1 MSAMRSYD
9 FAELVKRKVESDEL
23 DYKSAMSWRTM
34 TRQEKGKIVRHLT
47 AFANTRGGFLVIGV
61 SENASGVPSQYTGV
75 TEEQAGS
82 FDPTPV
88 GDFINAHIEP
98 PLDYIIERPVVD
110 GKRYVIFV
118 VKPFKNLPHVCSKG
132 VEGELQEGMF
142 YIRTA
147 EASSRPARR
156 AHELQELLRRC
167 MRNEREQL
175 GRILR
180 GILYETRQNGEE
192 NDRFRDQIS
201 DAENYFRRR
210 KGSGKKGILLKF
222 AVIPDIRVR
231 NFPDTKEVL
240 KIVESSVFPC
250 SEPRFLK
257 HSEAAAGQPA
267 SGSLRFLAQD
277 QPLMWQFFDNGVFSY
292 FRFTDSPMLT
302 LEDLARFCAETAAFA
317 GNLAEQFNLSEELL
331 TLRIALSSTADAVL
345 DGEYR
350 SPEKEP
356 SAEISRSAADLISG
370 RENHAGRLFRRIG
383 EQFQV
388 PDCKLDRIESEIRAF
403 LESR

>member
-1 MSAMRSYD
+1 MRSYD

-61 SENASGVPSQYTGV
+61 TEDASGVPCLYTGV
-75 TEEQAGS
+75 NEEQAGS

-98 PLDYIIERPVVD
+98 PLDYTIERPVID

-118 VKPFKNLPHVCSKG
+118 VRPFKNLPHVCSRG
-132 VEGELQEGMF
+132 VEGELQEGIF

-156 AHELQELLRRC
+156 AHEMQALLRRC

-180 GILYETRQNGEE
+180 GILYETRQSV
-192 NDRFRDQIS
+192 NDDKSRISDQIL
-201 DAENYFRRR
+201 DAERYFRRR
-210 KGSGKKGILLKF
+210 RGSGKNSILLKF
-222 AVIPDIRVR
+222 SIVPD
-231 NFPDTKEVL
+231 FPLQKFFSASEL
-240 KIVESSVFPC
+240 QEMIANAVFPC
-250 SEPRFLK
+250 SKPLFLDRNDTLAPQ
-257 HSEAAAGQPA
+257 ETAGA
-267 SGSLRFLAQD
+267 LRFLAQD
-277 QPLMWQFFDNGVFSY
+277 RALMWQFFDQGSFCYLRFSG
-292 FRFTDSPMLT
+292 SLELT
-302 LEDLARFCAETAAFA
+302 TEDLARFCAEATAFA
-317 GNLAEQFNLSEELL
+317 GKLAESLNLSDELL
-331 TLRIALSSTADAVL
+331 TLHLTLAPSGEAVI
-345 DGEYR
+345 DGEYHAG
-350 SPEKEP
+350 EKEI
-356 SAEISRSAADLISG
+356 SAEIRRSAADLASG
-370 RENHAGRLFRRIG
+370 KENHAARLLRRIG
-383 EQFQV
+383 EQFQL
-388 PDCKLDRIESEIRAF
+388 PDKKLDHFAAAIRTF